1 MREVMISTIGGVRA
15 STGLILFL
23 LFSHAVPAQEHPSFL
38 LKKGTWDISPWIAA
52 ATGEENRN
60 SFSEAQIWSA
70 GVFVGRVLT
79 GAIGGNW
86 LRGNLEY
93 GVNLVPVFLT
103 TKTQRVYG
111 GGIEPVVLR
120 WISNHH
126 IGRAEPY
133 IELAGGAVRTTANL
147 PVGDT
152 SAFNFTAR
160 GGGGIHIFS
169 QGRQSLDLACHWYH
183 ISNAN
188 LGVRNPEFNGVQITI
203 AYHWFR

>member
-1 MREVMISTIGGVRA
+1 MISVVRRMRVSIGL
-15 STGLILFL
+15 TLLL
-23 LFSHAVPAQEHPSFL
+23 LFSHTVPAQEHPTSL
-38 LKKGTWDISPWIAA
+38 LEKGTWDISPWIAA

-60 SFSEAQIWSA
+60 SFGEAQVWSA
-70 GVFVGRVLT
+70 GVFLGRVMS
-79 GAIGGNW
+79 GGNW

-93 GVNLVPVFLT
+93 GFNLVPLFVT
-103 TKTQRVYG
+103 SKTEHVYG

-120 WISNHH
+120 WISNRHF
-126 IGRAEPY
+126 GRIAPY
-133 IELAGGAVRTTANL
+133 IELAGGAIRTTANL

-160 GGGGIHIFS
+160 GGGGIHIF
-169 QGRQSLDLACHWYH
+169 GKRRRSLDLACHWYH

-203 AYHWFR
+203 GYHWFK